1 MNPTHGGQNGRSAG
15 GSPACFKYPMRSQ
28 VGQNPGDQPNLK
40 LLRTFCRDIIALRR
54 GDHSAARLKMEQER
68 PGRKQEKTGSS

>member
-1 MNPTHGGQNGRSAG
+1 
-15 GSPACFKYPMRSQ
+15 MRSQ

-54 GDHSAARLKMEQER
+54 GDQGSARLKLAQER
-68 PGRKQEKTGSS
+68 LAQNLQ